1 MAENFFGCACGFKC
15 VESQLAKTDGAC
27 PKCGKRTEQNKAK
40 FDSLKT
46 EQTDLH
52 KVSRG
57 EL

>member
-1 MAENFFGCACGFKC
+1 MENNIFGCACGFKC
-15 VESQLAKTDGAC
+15 VESQLAKTSGAC
-27 PKCGKRTEQNKAK
+27 PKCGKRTESMKLK
-40 FDSLKT
+40 FSSEKT